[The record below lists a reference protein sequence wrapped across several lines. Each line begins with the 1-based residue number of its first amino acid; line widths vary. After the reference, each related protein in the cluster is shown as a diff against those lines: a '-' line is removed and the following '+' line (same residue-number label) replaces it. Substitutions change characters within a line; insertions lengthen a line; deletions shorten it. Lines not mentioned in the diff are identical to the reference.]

1 MGVHYYKVLGVS
13 RGATDDELKK
23 AYRRLAMMY
32 HPDKNPSPEADS
44 LFKQLSEA
52 YAVLRD
58 PQRRAVYDRY
68 GLKTG
73 APPPSASRHDPGA
86 HGLHFDPRSTE
97 KGDFGSVFGK
107 SGPCAPGGGVPH
119 EFPGFGG
126 VPHGFPGFCGV
137 PHGFAGF
144 CGVPHGFPGF
154 GGVSAG
160 EAFSGP
166 AQRKAPPMER
176 RLVCSLEDLY
186 KGATKKMKIC
196 RDVHVLDATG

>member
-52 YAVLRD
+52 YSVLRD
-58 PQRRAVYDRY
+58 PQRRAVYDQY
-68 GLKTG
+68 GLKSG
-73 APPPSASRHDPGA
+73 APPPSASTHGPGA
-86 HGLHFDPRSTE
+86 RGFRFDPRNTE
-97 KGDFGSVFGK
+97 KGDFGSAFGR
-107 SGPCAPGGGVPH
+107 SGPRAPGGGAPH
-119 EFPGFGG
+119 GFPGFGG
-126 VPHGFPGFCGV
+126 VPHGFPGFG
-137 PHGFAGF
+137 
-144 CGVPHGFPGF
+144 GVPHGFPGF

-160 EAFSGP
+160 EAFSAP
-166 AQRKAPPMER
+166 AQRKAPPMEC
-176 RLVCSLEDLY
+176 RLPCSLEDLY

-196 RDVHVLDATG
+196 RDVHVVDATG